1 MAYKLRVTDMAYTK
15 KKKKLKKTTKK
26 RTTKNIGKRKT
37 KTKKVYAGGASY

>member
-1 MAYKLRVTDMAYTK
+1 MAYTK

-37 KTKKVYAGGASY
+37 KTKKVYAGSMY